1 MRYDMRLRKVGL
13 GKKMRFFLLVIVGL
27 LMALSV
33 YNVYRVF
40 GEPEMIN
47 KNVPVYNF
55 QHQGEMDYRVQ
66 LKPNT
71 IISETEMH
79 QDEVYYS
86 KLVESIDT
94 DFSYSYTADQ
104 PAKLKVI
111 YDVVAVVEAP
121 EMWKKEFPLIPETV
135 VEEEGKTVSFNRPF
149 SFNLEPYQNYVSKA
163 NEELGVNARDPEVI
177 VQANINVV
185 AESAAGQS
193 SEKLTPSMEIPLS
206 AGEFKIGGTLS
217 PEKSGVHTAAKM
229 VPNPGLQGRMTRH
242 VLFLGILIVFGAIT
256 LLWTEVKEQCA
267 QQRKITACLLPP
279 HDPGEIIEQSLNC
292 IFDKALKASRHF
304 LHFAGGYNKEHRQ
317 YSHNRPHCCH
327 IPCYINAKYRK
338 QDFCFFHLIKYPFL
352 SVLQDPCNRSSL
364 YQGLFLFF
372 QGCFLLSLYSF
383 TI

>member
-121 EMWKKEFPLIPETV
+121 EMWKKEFPRFANPKFIKE
-135 VEEEGKTVSFNRPF
+135 KTINSPSTTQAYLFIFQLVPF
-149 SFNLEPYQNYVSKA
+149 F
-163 NEELGVNARDPEVI
+163 
-177 VQANINVV
+177 
-185 AESAAGQS
+185 
-193 SEKLTPSMEIPLS
+193 
-206 AGEFKIGGTLS
+206 
-217 PEKSGVHTAAKM
+217 
-229 VPNPGLQGRMTRH
+229 
-242 VLFLGILIVFGAIT
+242 
-256 LLWTEVKEQCA
+256 VK
-267 QQRKITACLLPP
+267 K
-279 HDPGEIIEQSLNC
+279 
-292 IFDKALKASRHF
+292 
-304 LHFAGGYNKEHRQ
+304 
-317 YSHNRPHCCH
+317 YSHTK
-327 IPCYINAKYRK
+327 IPA
-338 QDFCFFHLIKYPFL
+338 
-352 SVLQDPCNRSSL
+352 
-364 YQGLFLFF
+364 
-372 QGCFLLSLYSF
+372 LL
-383 TI
+383 TRDQTCPTPA

>member
-149 SFNLEPYQNYVSKA
+149 SFTLEPYQDYVNKV
-163 NEELGVNARDPEVI
+163 NEELGVNARDPGVI

-193 SEKLTPSMEIPLS
+193 SERLTPTMEIPLS

-256 LLWTEVKEQCA
+256 LLWTEVKEPVQ
-267 QQRKITACLLPP
+267 I
-279 HDPGEIIEQSLNC
+279 
-292 IFDKALKASRHF
+292 
-304 LHFAGGYNKEHRQ
+304 KEVDQIWRQ
-317 YSHNRPHCCH
+317 YKDRLVKADRNFVVPDDLVFVPLGSM
-327 IPCYINAKYRK
+327 
-338 QDFCFFHLIKYPFL
+338 DDLIKVADEAGKPIIFQDATTSEIKPGCYVLDGLTVYKYVITEFEGV
-352 SVLQDPCNRSSL
+352 VLQNDIEAVFPS
-364 YQGLFLFF
+364 
-372 QGCFLLSLYSF
+372 
-383 TI
+383 